1 MLKGISAQRRSRIF
15 AATDGG
21 HNRRKTAR
29 YGAQATVAPH
39 AQKNDPMP
47 LANQTDSLCQRT
59 RPVTGFG
66 SDSNLLKKPAAF
78 IITDLTPVVHWHT
91 TASDTTRHTANNMPF
106 ATFETHMKVEVV
118 AEEKPHGQ
126 HDP

>member
-1 MLKGISAQRRSRIF
+1 MLESSLKPTAVTIGERLRDTERGHSRRE
-15 AATDGG
+15 
-21 HNRRKTAR
+21 TAR

-66 SDSNLLKKPAAF
+66 SDSNLFQKPSAF

-91 TASDTTRHTANNMPF
+91 TATDPTDCEQHATTCHRLT
-106 ATFETHMKVEVV
+106 
-118 AEEKPHGQ
+118 
-126 HDP
+126 